1 MMRYH
6 MSGYPRESQLI
17 WLLLYLHIRLS
28 VWLTR
33 VQMWG

>member
-1 MMRYH
+1 
-6 MSGYPRESQLI
+6 MSSLPMESQLI
-17 WLLLYLHIRLS
+17 WLLLYLHIQLS